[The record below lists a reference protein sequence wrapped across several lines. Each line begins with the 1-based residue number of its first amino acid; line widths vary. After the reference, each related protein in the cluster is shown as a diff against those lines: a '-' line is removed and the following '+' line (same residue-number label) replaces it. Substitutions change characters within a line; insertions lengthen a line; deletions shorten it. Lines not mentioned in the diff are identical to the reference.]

1 MAREFAVAFY
11 HSGAWKRARE
21 AYMKKVVDSPWGK
34 VPPYVCERCFAQGET
49 TAATVVHHVRHITP
63 ENINDP
69 YVTLDERNFQRL
81 CVDCH
86 AAVHSGCERP
96 RVAFDEMG
104 NVVRWA

>member
-1 MAREFAVAFY
+1 
-11 HSGAWKRARE
+11 
-21 AYMKKVVDSPWGK
+21 
-34 VPPYVCERCFAQGET
+34 
-49 TAATVVHHVRHITP
+49 VRHITP

-104 NVVRWA
+104 NVVRRA